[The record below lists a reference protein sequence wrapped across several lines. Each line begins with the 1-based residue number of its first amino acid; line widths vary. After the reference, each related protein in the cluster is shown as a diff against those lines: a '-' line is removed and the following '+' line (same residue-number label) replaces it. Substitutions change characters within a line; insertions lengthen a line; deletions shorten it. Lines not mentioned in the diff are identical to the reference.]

1 MRGYGRP
8 RAAAGR
14 WQAQAILPGS
24 CLPLAC
30 SWACSETAGSQWSLS
45 WALRRGSSPG
55 FGLALTAC
63 PCAVKSPLPPR
74 VTKLHLFANS
84 LRRTVPESECL

>member
-24 CLPLAC
+24 CLPLWAC
-30 SWACSETAGSQWSLS
+30 SWAALKQLGASGAFPGLCGEVRAQGSALAWTAVRVQSR
-45 WALRRGSSPG
+45 AP
-55 FGLALTAC
+55 
-63 PCAVKSPLPPR
+63 PPR

-84 LRRTVPESECL
+84 LRRTVLESECL